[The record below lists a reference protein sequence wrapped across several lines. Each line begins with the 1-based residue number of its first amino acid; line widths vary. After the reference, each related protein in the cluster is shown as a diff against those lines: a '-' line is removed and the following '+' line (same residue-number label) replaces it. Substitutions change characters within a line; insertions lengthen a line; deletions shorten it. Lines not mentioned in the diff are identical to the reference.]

1 MKTFYIALA
10 FYAMEPLQNPYNDTG
25 LKDVERR

>member
-1 MKTFYIALA
+1 MKLA
-10 FYAMEPLQNPYNDTG
+10 NGGSTAKEPLQNPDNETG